1 MAGGQRPGAGNYEDA
16 VRLVNARRRQA
27 RPQEFSSDSIAPKPS
42 QTSSGTPGLRGTPS
56 IVGML
61 EWLQALGHSTE
72 AINKLNIIHVAGTKG
87 KGSTCA
93 FAESIL
99 RAHGRRTGFPR
110 KTGLYTSP
118 HLMLP
123 EERIRINYE
132 PLSPWL
138 FATYFFEVNDRLPEL
153 EAKYD
158 PSKNVVDRGPRFL
171 QMFALFAF
179 HVFIREKVDVA
190 IIETHSGGQYDA
202 TNVIQNPI
210 VTAISTLGMDHI
222 DMLGPTIENIAWHKA
237 GIFKAGAVALSAV
250 QDQGPSKV
258 LKERA
263 IEKGDDVRFVQLD
276 TRLPLDSL
284 TLQPRVQRKN
294 ASLAVAAA
302 SAFLARIAP
311 DPIKDLTD
319 EDIAAGIEQ
328 FSWPGRFQT
337 LAEGNMTWF
346 LDSAHNNMSVEIAA
360 EWFAQAGRS
369 LQIASQKSYQRIL
382 IFSHINELRDAAEL
396 LTSLGT
402 ALHSHDADVAHVIFS
417 TYDESEGTKSAH
429 TSETLGP
436 LDRAWASI
444 AAPGKVWHEP
454 TIQGAIA
461 LARRLSIGETQT
473 LITGS
478 QHLVGP
484 ALKVLGWAPK
494 PKRSEER

>member
-1 MAGGQRPGAGNYEDA
+1 MSADLLSSATTLRLSRPWLRPTTAVSLSAKCRSFAFKASSNMAGGQRPGAGNYEDA

-61 EWLQALGHSTE
+61 EWLQALGHSME

-202 TNVIQNPI
+202 TNVVQNPI

-263 IEKGDDVRFVQLD
+263 IEKGEDVRFVQLD

-284 TLQPRVQRKN
+284 NLQPRVQRKN

-302 SAFLARIAP
+302 SAFLARIGP

-319 EDIAAGIEQ
+319 EDIAAGVEQ

-369 LQIASQKSYQRIL
+369 LQI
-382 IFSHINELRDAAEL
+382 
-396 LTSLGT
+396 
-402 ALHSHDADVAHVIFS
+402 
-417 TYDESEGTKSAH
+417 TYDESEGDKSAH
-429 TSETLGP
+429 TSETLAP

-494 PKRSEER
+494 PT